1 MVLKD
6 MTRDAAIHRAEAY
19 FASGAF
25 REDLGRRV
33 AIPTESQNPDR
44 APLLARYIEAEIKP
58 TFEML
63 GFACRTLSED
73 GWPFLLAERLEDPAR
88 PTVLG
93 YGHGDVIR
101 GLDEQ
106 WADGLSPWRLTE
118 RDGRWYGRGVA
129 DNKGQH
135 SINIGALRAVIETR
149 GRLGFNAKYLIEM
162 GEEAGSPG
170 LRALAAAHR
179 ELLRADVLIG
189 SDGPRLAA
197 ERPTLFLGTRGCLT
211 FDLSIEARQGGHHS
225 GNWGG
230 LISDPAL
237 QLAHALA
244 SIAGPTGQIQV
255 PEWRPAEIPD
265 GIRRA
270 LADCEPESGPEGPTI
285 EPHWGEPASP
295 RPKRS
300 SPGARSRSWPSRPE
314 PEDAHERH
322 CAPRLGALSAAHGR
336 RHRRARRLAGPA
348 PPPRPLR
355 LCDGADRAVGQRG
368 SPRHAARS
376 GSPLGPVV
384 AGSIARTS
392 GKKPAIL
399 PNLGGP
405 LPNDIFSE
413 LLELPT
419 VWVPHSV
426 SSLLPARAERAPADG
441 TRPRRP
447 RHHGGP
453 LLGPGEQ
460 DVPEPPTS
468 TDRSSG
474 PSRRRAA
481 GRPILVDWPDNLGG
495 QTNDRVQYRPVPG
508 EARPGP
514 RVPRCASEHSSGL
527 ARPQTRQ
534 HHQDWRTQLLP
545 HRRVD

>member
-1 MVLKD
+1 VVLKA

-63 GFACRTLSED
+63 GFACHTLSED

-135 SINIGALRAVIETR
+135 SITIDALRAVIETR

-170 LRALAAAHR
+170 LRALAAPHR
-179 ELLRADVLIG
+179 ELLRAEVLIG

-197 ERPTLFLGTRGCLT
+197 ERPTLFLSTRGCIT

-244 SIAGPTGQIQV
+244 AIAGPTGQIQV

-265 GIRRA
+265 GVRRP
-270 LADCEPESGPEGPTI
+270 LADCEPESGPDGPTI
-285 EPHWGEPASP
+285 EPDWGEPGLTLAEKVFAWCAFTILAFEAGTPKTPTNAIPPRAWARCQLRTVVGIDERDVLPALRRHLDRCGFPMARIAPSGDEDLRATRLDPDHPWPAGPPARSP
-295 RPKRS
+295 ARPARHRPPCRTSAARCRTISSRS
-300 SPGARSRSWPSRPE
+300 SSACRPSG
-314 PEDAHERH
+314 
-322 CAPRLGALSAAHGR
+322 C
-336 RHRRARRLAGPA
+336 
-348 PPPRPLR
+348 
-355 LCDGADRAVGQRG
+355 
-368 SPRHAARS
+368 
-376 GSPLGPVV
+376 
-384 AGSIARTS
+384 RTRI
-392 GKKPAIL
+392 P
-399 PNLGGP
+399 
-405 LPNDIFSE
+405 
-413 LLELPT
+413 
-419 VWVPHSV
+419 
-426 SSLLPARAERAPADG
+426 PADAPNEHLPVTLAREG
-441 TRPRRP
+441 LAIMAGLYW
-447 RHHGGP
+447 H
-453 LLGPGEQ
+453 LGEQ

-468 TDRSSG
+468 TG
-474 PSRRRAA
+474 
-481 GRPILVDWPDNLGG
+481 
-495 QTNDRVQYRPVPG
+495 
-508 EARPGP
+508 
-514 RVPRCASEHSSGL
+514 
-527 ARPQTRQ
+527 
-534 HHQDWRTQLLP
+534 
-545 HRRVD
+545 